1 MPGWYGSWRPFRDTH
16 WSWTTGKHQS
26 QNLTDEWWAWEG
38 CRSGELM
45 LSILLLTLFF
55 SSPFLLTSK
64 AVQTFSVGGWCPWRN
79 YELHKKPQFIQQVA
93 VTSCS
98 LGYVV
103 RCAFSNYYFIHHT
116 FKIQVRDSISLFS
129 PLRKGWWASMVGKWD
144 VFVTPRRTVLKTC
157 CNSVSSHQSE
167 QERRLCDN
175 KLFLRWMKI

>member
-1 MPGWYGSWRPFRDTH
+1 MKAIQGHPLILDHRVASVPEFNRWVMSLGR
-16 WSWTTGKHQS
+16 
-26 QNLTDEWWAWEG
+26 
-38 CRSGELM
+38 
-45 LSILLLTLFF
+45 LSLWGAHALNIIIDSFF